1 MEYEIKQGYNFSVF
15 NQYSFY
21 RWSVGFGPCMY
32 YGPVVWYLAYSIY
45 FYVLRRIWLMI
56 GLKTGPASINSTLT
70 LGFSVNR
77 LASTAPAEPP
87 PTMMKL

>member
-15 NQYSFY
+15 NQYSFC

-56 GLKTGPASINSTLT
+56 AKKIPGAWLSQIRDAGHGLMYRYPDN
-70 LGFSVNR
+70 FSSDFHIFAVC
-77 LASTAPAEPP
+77 
-87 PTMMKL
+87 